1 MLMTKRTHFHTS
13 VPRHEYNQPQAWTR
27 SFSPLLS
34 STRTTAPSYSLSNPP
49 LTIYRSLFD
58 ISHNVQEVLSLSPS
72 TVCGLN
78 GPRPLADLFLLG
90 NSGLARTL
98 RSSAF
103 ARPTVARC
111 AFQPIKTN
119 FAPALA
125 SRFASTDA
133 RNGKI
138 YQVIGAVVDGR

>member
-1 MLMTKRTHFHTS
+1 VMMIVMKRAHFLTS
-13 VPRHEYNQPQAWTR
+13 VPRHGYDQPR
-27 SFSPLLS
+27 SFSPFPPLRERQLL
-34 STRTTAPSYSLSNPP
+34 RTPNRNPP
-49 LTIYRSLFD
+49 LITYRSLFD
-58 ISHNVQEVLSLSPS
+58 ISHNVQEVPSHFSS

-78 GPRPLADLFLLG
+78 GLRPLADIFFLG

-103 ARPTVARC
+103 VRPTVARC
-111 AFQPIKTN
+111 AFQPLKTN

-125 SRFASTDA
+125 SRFASTEA
-133 RNGKI
+133 LNGKV